1 MKNTYE
7 HLTFLPSWEKNEDIA
22 NLLGQCYAYIQ
33 AIVKTPIRPDY
44 WKTLLLLSLNKGA
57 QATTAIEGNTLSDD
71 EIQAIQRGEKLPP
84 SKGYL
89 QKEVQN
95 ILDAFNTIMTDELI
109 KEHSHPL
116 ISADLIKRFH
126 TMVGKDIGEAFNAS
140 PGCFRR
146 NNVIVGQYRPPSFER
161 VNSLIEN
168 LCAWLMKQFH
178 YTSGQNFDETVV
190 QAIVTHIYI
199 AWIHPFGDGNGR
211 TARLLEFYL
220 LLRAGVPVIASHIL
234 SNHYNETRTE
244 YYRQL
249 QQTVET
255 GDLTKFITYA
265 LVGFRDG
272 IEGVLAV
279 IHNSQ
284 IEMTWRNYVHDMIE
298 ESGKKQNKSEKIL
311 RRIRQLAYYI
321 PADKYYSLSEIRT
334 IHPNIT
340 REYKQLS
347 DLTLSRDI
355 ALIQEFNLIV
365 EQKRKYRTNMDIL
378 RTFMAPAVAD
388 IRRSH

>member
-7 HLTFLPSWEKNEDIA
+7 HLSFRPAWEKNEVIS

-44 WKTLLLLSLNKGA
+44 WNDLLTLALNKGA

-71 EIQAIQRGEKLPP
+71 EIRAIQRGEKLPP

-89 QKEVQN
+89 QKEVEN
-95 ILDAFNTIMTDELI
+95 ILAAFNTIKDELI
-109 KEHSHPL
+109 HGHTYPL
-116 ISADLIKRFH
+116 ISVDLIKRFH
-126 TMVGKDIGEAFNAS
+126 TMAGKDIGETFNAS
-140 PGCFRR
+140 PGRFRR
-146 NNVIVGQYRPPSFER
+146 NNVVVGLYRPPSFEK
-161 VNSLIEN
+161 VEGLVKK
-168 LCAWLMKQFH
+168 LCNWLMKQFH
-178 YTSGQNFDETVV
+178 YTSGQNFDETVI

-234 SNHYNETRTE
+234 SNHYNETRSE

-249 QQTVET
+249 QGAAET
-255 GDLTKFITYA
+255 GDLTPFITYA
-265 LVGFRDG
+265 LEGFRDG
-272 IEGVLAV
+272 LEGVLGI
-279 IHNSQ
+279 IHTSQ
-284 IEMTWRNYVHDMIE
+284 IEMTWRNYVHDRIG
-298 ESGKKQNKSEKIL
+298 ESGEEQNKSEKIL

-321 PADKYYSLSEIRT
+321 PADRYYSLSEIRT
-334 IHPNIT
+334 IHSNII

-347 DLTLSRDI
+347 ALTLSRDI
-355 ALIQEFNLIV
+355 VLIQNLGLIV
-365 EQKRKYRTNMDIL
+365 EQKRKYRTNKDIL
-378 RTFMAPAVAD
+378 RTFIAPATMD
-388 IRRSH
+388 IRPSH

>member
-7 HLTFLPSWEKNEDIA
+7 HISFLPAWDKNEDIS

-33 AIVKTPIRPDY
+33 AITKTPIRPDY
-44 WKTLLLLSLNKGA
+44 WEELLILALNKGA

-71 EIQAIQRGEKLPP
+71 EIRAIQRGEKLPP

-89 QKEVQN
+89 QTEVQN
-95 ILDAFNTIMTDELI
+95 ILDAFNTIKDELI
-109 KEHSHPL
+109 SDHRHTL
-116 ISADLIKRFH
+116 ISPDLIRRFH
-126 TMVGKDIGEAFNAS
+126 AMVGKDIGEAFNAS
-140 PGCFRR
+140 PGYFRR
-146 NNVIVGQYRPPSFER
+146 NNVVVGQYRPPSSER
-161 VNSLIEN
+161 VEGLIKK
-168 LCAWLMKQFH
+168 LCAWLMEQFH
-178 YTSGQNFDETVV
+178 YTSGQNFDETVI

-220 LLRAGVPVIASHIL
+220 LLRAGVPIIASHIL

-265 LVGFRDG
+265 LTGFRDG
-272 IEGVLAV
+272 IEGVLGI
-279 IHNSQ
+279 IHTSQ

-298 ESGKKQNKSEKIL
+298 KAGEEQNKSEKIL
-311 RRIRQLAYYI
+311 RRIRQLAYYL
-321 PADKYYSLSEIRT
+321 PADKYYRPSEIRI

-347 DLTLSRDI
+347 DLTLSRDM
-355 ALIQEFNLIV
+355 ALLQELNLIV
-365 EQKRKYRTNMDIL
+365 EQKKKYRTNKDIL
-378 RTFMAPAVAD
+378 GTFITPTTRD

>member
-7 HLTFLPSWEKNEDIA
+7 HISFLPAWDKNEDIS
-22 NLLGQCYAYIQ
+22 NLLGQCYGYIQ

-44 WKTLLLLSLNKGA
+44 WQKLLILALNKGA

-71 EIQAIQRGEKLPP
+71 EIRAIQRGEKLPP

-95 ILDAFNTIMTDELI
+95 ILDAFNTIKDELI
-109 KEHSHPL
+109 TGHHPL
-116 ISADLIKRFH
+116 ISVELIKRFH

-146 NNVIVGQYRPPSFER
+146 NNVVVGQYRPPSFEK
-161 VNSLIEN
+161 VSGLVEK
-168 LCAWLMKQFH
+168 LCAWLMEQFH
-178 YTSGQNFDETVV
+178 YTAGQNFDETLI

-234 SNHYNETRTE
+234 SNHYNETRNE

-255 GDLTKFITYA
+255 GNLTKFITYA
-265 LVGFRDG
+265 LTGFRDG
-272 IEGVLAV
+272 IEGVLGI
-279 IHNSQ
+279 IHTSQ
-284 IEMTWRNYVHDMIE
+284 IEMTWRNYVHDRIG
-298 ESGKKQNKSEKIL
+298 ESGEEQNKSEKIL

-321 PADKYYSLSEIRT
+321 PADKYYSLSEIRI

-355 ALIQEFNLIV
+355 ALLQELNLIL

-378 RTFMAPAVAD
+378 RTFM
-388 IRRSH
+388 IY

>member
-7 HLTFLPSWEKNEDIA
+7 HITFALAWEKNEAIA

-44 WKTLLLLSLNKGA
+44 WQELLSLALNKGA

-71 EIQAIQRGEKLPP
+71 EIRAIQGGKKLPP

-89 QKEVQN
+89 QKEVEN
-95 ILDAFNTIMTDELI
+95 ILAAFNTIKDELI
-109 KEHSHPL
+109 KDHIYPL
-116 ISADLIKRFH
+116 ISPDLIKRFH
-126 TMVGKDIGEAFNAS
+126 AMVGKDIGEAFNAS

-146 NNVIVGQYRPPSFER
+146 NNVTVGQYRPPSFER
-161 VNSLIEN
+161 VEGLVKK
-168 LCAWLMKQFH
+168 LCAWLEQQFH
-178 YTSGQNFDETVV
+178 YSAGQNFDETVI

-199 AWIHPFGDGNGR
+199 AWIHPFGDSNGR

-220 LLRAGVPVIASHIL
+220 LLRAGVPIIASHIL
-234 SNHYNETRTE
+234 SNHYNETRNE

-255 GDLTKFITYA
+255 RDLTPFINYA

-272 IEGVLAV
+272 LEGVLGI
-279 IHNSQ
+279 IHDSQ
-284 IEMTWRNYVHDMIE
+284 IEMTWRNYVHDRIG
-298 ESGKKQNKSEKIL
+298 ESGEEQNKSEKIL

-321 PADKYYSLSEIRT
+321 PSDKYYSLSEIRI
-334 IHPNIT
+334 IHPNII

-347 DLTLSRDI
+347 GLTLSRDI
-355 ALIQEFNLIV
+355 ALIQKLDLIV
-365 EQKRKYRTNMDIL
+365 EQKRKYRTNKEIL
-378 RTFMAPAVAD
+378 KTFIAPATTD

>member
-7 HLTFLPSWEKNEDIA
+7 HLTFSPAWDKGEDIS

-44 WKTLLLLSLNKGA
+44 WQELLTLALNKGA

-71 EIQAIQRGEKLPP
+71 EILAIQRGEKLPP

-89 QKEVQN
+89 QKEVEN
-95 ILDAFNTIMTDELI
+95 ILSAFNTIKDELMAD
-109 KEHSHPL
+109 HTRPL
-116 ISADLIKRFH
+116 ISVDLIKRFH
-126 TMVGKDIGEAFNAS
+126 AMVGKDIGEAFNAS
-140 PGCFRR
+140 PGSFRR
-146 NNVIVGQYRPPSFER
+146 NNVVVGQYRPPSFER
-161 VNSLIEN
+161 VEGLVKK
-168 LCAWLMKQFH
+168 LCDWLAKEFH
-178 YTSGQNFDETVV
+178 YAAGQNFDETVI

-234 SNHYNETRTE
+234 SNHYNETRNE
-244 YYRQL
+244 YYRRL

-272 IEGVLAV
+272 IEGILGI
-279 IHNSQ
+279 IHTSQ
-284 IEMTWRNYVHDMIE
+284 IEMTWRNYVHDKIE
-298 ESGKKQNKSEKIL
+298 EAGKAQNKNEKIL

-321 PADKYYSLSEIRT
+321 PGDKYYSVSEIRI

-340 REYKQLS
+340 KEYKQLS
-347 DLTLSRDI
+347 GLTLSRDI
-355 ALIQEFNLIV
+355 ALIQELNLIV
-365 EQKRKYRTNMDIL
+365 EEKRKYRANMDIL
-378 RTFMAPAVAD
+378 RAFMPPATTD
-388 IRRSH
+388 IRRSY